1 MLQCSILSLM
11 SVLAGCNSE
20 VFIDEFLTDS
30 PTVSLS
36 ETENEVTVRFDTDN
50 WSIVDI
56 NYLRSDMSVFVT
68 DLEGKNRKSLPLEE
82 GETGIVHCQNSFLDF
97 QVVKSN
103 SRELHLIAGENLYDW
118 PWL

>member
-1 MLQCSILSLM
+1 MNAGMMKSTFCMLQCSILSLM

-68 DLEGKNRKSLPLEE
+68 DLEGKIENRFRLKRAKPVL
-82 GETGIVHCQNSFLDF
+82 C
-97 QVVKSN
+97 
-103 SRELHLIAGENLYDW
+103 IAKIPFW
-118 PWL
+118 IFRW